1 LRAGEQ
7 VRLLRG
13 PAPVLERSE
22 VHVWTFDLDQPSLA
36 GLGAPGQRFSDG
48 RGALRHLLGWYLDE
62 APSAL
67 SFTHGRN
74 GKPALAGRGRHRRL
88 RFSVARAARLGVL
101 AMADDREVG
110 VDVERISSA
119 RASLRIADAFFS
131 PREAAVLRR
140 LPASSRARAFFTYWT
155 RKEAYLKAT
164 GEGLSGLEGFDMA
177 RGASGWWL
185 SDLVL
190 AEGYAAA
197 LAVHGAECR
206 LRLFAGDAGEG
217 LPRETDSCPAQP

>member
-1 LRAGEQ
+1 MLD
-7 VRLLRG
+7 
-13 PAPVLERSE
+13 RSE
-22 VHVWTFDLDQPSLA
+22 VHVWTFDVDDPSPA
-36 GLGAPGQRFSDG
+36 GVGAPGQRFSDG
-48 RGALRHLLGWYLDE
+48 HGLLRHLLGWYLDE

-67 SFTHGRN
+67 SFTHGSN
-74 GKPALAGRGRHRRL
+74 GKPALAGDGRRCRL
-88 RFSVARAARLGVL
+88 RFSVARAAGLGVL
-101 AMADDREVG
+101 AMADGREVG

-140 LPASSRARAFFTYWT
+140 LPASSRTRAFFTYWT

-164 GEGLSGLEGFDMA
+164 GEGLSGLEGVDIA

-185 SDLVL
+185 SDLDL
-190 AEGYAAA
+190 AEGYASA
-197 LAVHGAECR
+197 LAVRGAEGG
-206 LRLFAGDAGEG
+206 LRLFAGETGEG